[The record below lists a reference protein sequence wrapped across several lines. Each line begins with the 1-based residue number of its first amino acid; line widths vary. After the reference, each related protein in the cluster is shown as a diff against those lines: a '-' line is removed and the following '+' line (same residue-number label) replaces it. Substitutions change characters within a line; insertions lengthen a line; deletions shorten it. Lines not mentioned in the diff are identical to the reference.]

1 MRLSHCWTREEMKS
15 YGCVRC
21 QLKQLSEHRNSF
33 QPVVRIKKEQTCIH
47 VNQIVEFFHHRLQ
60 SSSLICFCC
69 HVGSRTQTTALLWKA
84 KLYLLGELMNWCTW
98 NISVSI
104 RLTLSSN
111 TMRMNDWSQW
121 QHNIFFKKKQRLLFI
136 SNISSAFII
145 QCVFYYLGWICL
157 CCNSLSLN
165 GLHRCCSHGSV
176 TAGNIKSWAGGICSV
191 RKWKK

>member
-1 MRLSHCWTREEMKS
+1 MFLDSSWKKAKSVWHEEGIQMPMRLSHCWTREEMKS

-33 QPVVRIKKEQTCIH
+33 QPVVRIKKEKTCIH

-121 QHNIFFKKKQRLLFI
+121 QHNIYFKKKTETPLHLKHLLCFHHP
-136 SNISSAFII
+136 
-145 QCVFYYLGWICL
+145 ICFL
-157 CCNSLSLN
+157 LPWMNLSL
-165 GLHRCCSHGSV
+165 L
-176 TAGNIKSWAGGICSV
+176 
-191 RKWKK
+191 